1 MPTTSQALAD
11 WLGRHSVDVMTM
23 SEDLPNA
30 DSRGRLLNDD
40 QVQVDYRPGG
50 TAAHDSFVHT

>member
-11 WLGRHSVDVMTM
+11 WLGRHSVDVLTM

-30 DSRGRLLNDD
+30 DSRVRLLNDD
-40 QVQVDYRPGG
+40 QV
-50 TAAHDSFVHT
+50 